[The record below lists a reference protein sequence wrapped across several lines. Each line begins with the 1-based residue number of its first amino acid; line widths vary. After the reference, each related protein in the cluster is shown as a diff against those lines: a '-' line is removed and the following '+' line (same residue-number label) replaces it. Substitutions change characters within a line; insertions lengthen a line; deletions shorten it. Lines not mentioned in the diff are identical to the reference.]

1 MKTKDVLVPT
11 KYIHIRPNMY
21 HIYLRPGIWGK
32 YFLSFPQKNLSQE
45 KTETNKVFYFQFL
58 NDKIYSYITKSHLA
72 LWQFGKIGVLVHF
85 VIQKLKSKHLVCL
98 SFLWWQGFLRERE
111 KIFSTYS
118 GPEQYLAYIAWSQ
131 QNENIYPQTDCLD
144 CSPQGEYNTG
154 VVLKFE

>member
-58 NDKIYSYITKSHLA
+58 NDKIFSYKPKKAIWRLAIWQNWCFGQFYYS
-72 LWQFGKIGVLVHF
+72 KI
-85 VIQKLKSKHLVCL
+85 
-98 SFLWWQGFLRERE
+98 E
-111 KIFSTYS
+111 K
-118 GPEQYLAYIAWSQ
+118 
-131 QNENIYPQTDCLD
+131 
-144 CSPQGEYNTG
+144 
-154 VVLKFE
+154 

>member
-1 MKTKDVLVPT
+1 MFT
-11 KYIHIRPNMY
+11 I
-21 HIYLRPGIWGK
+21 
-32 YFLSFPQKNLSQE
+32 
-45 KTETNKVFYFQFL
+45 QFL
-58 NDKIYSYITKSHLA
+58 IIKLAQTLVLPNCQVPSGFFGINVNIIT
-72 LWQFGKIGVLVHF
+72 
-85 VIQKLKSKHLVCL
+85 QKLKSKHLVCL